1 MFLFKTEVKVATDP
15 RMGLGLFATEFIPK
29 DSIVWEFV
37 EGVDIKVSVDRVEQ
51 MSEAQQ
57 EYFEKY
63 AWVEDDYYYSSCDL
77 TNFVNHSYQ
86 PNLKIIDEIMISLR
100 DIHPGEELFEN
111 YAEFDDCFDE
121 YKDLFYDNE

>member
-29 DSIVWEFV
+29 DSTVWEYV
-37 EGVDIKVSVDRVEQ
+37 EGVDIEITIEEVEQ

-57 EYFEKY
+57 EYFDKY
-63 AWVEDDYYYSSCDL
+63 GWVEGDYYYASGDL
-77 TNFVNHSYQ
+77 SNFINHSYK
-86 PNLKIIDEIMISLR
+86 PNIKNVDEIVIAYK
-100 DIHPGEELFEN
+100 DIKAGEEIFIN

-121 YKDLFYDNE
+121 YKDEYI